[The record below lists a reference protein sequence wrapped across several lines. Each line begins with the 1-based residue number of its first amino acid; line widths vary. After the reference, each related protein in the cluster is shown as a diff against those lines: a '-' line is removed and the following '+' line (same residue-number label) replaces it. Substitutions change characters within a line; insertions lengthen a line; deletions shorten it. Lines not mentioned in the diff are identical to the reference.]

1 MRESGGGMLGLNP
14 GFRDLP
20 LHTMLPGFGGLGG
33 LGGHHHGGGG
43 GPPAMAHPPP
53 VSSVAPGGGLPNMWP
68 FIWSHI
74 SKKERTEFVIAN
86 FFALSVFLPKG
97 F

>member
-1 MRESGGGMLGLNP
+1 MLGLNP

-33 LGGHHHGGGG
+33 GHHPGG
-43 GPPAMAHPPP
+43 GPPLALPHPPA
-53 VSSVAPGGGLPNMWP
+53 VSVAQAGLPNMWP

-74 SKKERTEFVIAN
+74 SK
-86 FFALSVFLPKG
+86 
-97 F
+97 

>member
-33 LGGHHHGGGG
+33 LGGHHHQPPHHGGGG

-53 VSSVAPGGGLPNMWP
+53 VSVAHAGLPNMWP

-74 SKKERTEFVIAN
+74 SK
-86 FFALSVFLPKG
+86 
-97 F
+97 

>member
-43 GPPAMAHPPP
+43 GGPPAMAHPAPP
-53 VSSVAPGGGLPNMWP
+53 VSVAPGGGLPNMWP

-74 SKKERTEFVIAN
+74 SK
-86 FFALSVFLPKG
+86 
-97 F
+97 